1 MTDPLQS
8 SHGLAPGP
16 VLCIGEFPEASRA
29 LLQAAFELVTP
40 AQLDATPALR
50 DDVRAIVTRSVYAVP
65 RALLETLPA
74 LRIVAFRG
82 VGYDGIDQHDAAARG
97 LVVTHTPDVL
107 NAAVAELALG
117 LTLCALRR
125 LPQADRFVREGRW
138 TAGMF
143 ALATSLAGKRAGIVG
158 HGRIGREIVRRLQAF
173 DVNCAY
179 HGPRDQRNGLPYFAN
194 VVELAAD
201 SDVLIVCCPGNTA
214 TRHMI
219 GKAVL
224 DALGPQGTLVNV
236 ARGSVVDETALVA
249 ALRDARLGAAALDV
263 YATEPLDTAS
273 PLLSF
278 DNVVLTPHIASAT
291 HETRL
296 KMAELTRDNVLR
308 FFSAGHALT
317 PVALPSQPVAAE
329 SGNLTQ

>member
-1 MTDPLQS
+1 MTDSFQPS
-8 SHGLAPGP
+8 PKHTHGP
-16 VLCIGEFPEASRA
+16 VLCIGEFPATSQA
-29 LLQAAFELVTP
+29 LLEAAFELVTP

-50 DDVRAIVTRSVYAVP
+50 HEVQAIVTRSLYTIPAT
-65 RALLETLPA
+65 LLDTLPA
-74 LRIVAFRG
+74 LRIVAFCG
-82 VGYDGIDQHDAAARG
+82 VGYDGIDLQDAAGRG

-117 LTLCALRR
+117 LTLCALRN
-125 LPQADRFVREGRW
+125 LTQADRFVREGRW
-138 TAGMF
+138 TERMF
-143 ALATSLAGKRAGIVG
+143 PLATSLAGKRVGIVG

-173 DVNCAY
+173 DVSCAY

-194 VVELAAD
+194 LVELAAE
-201 SDVLIVCCPGNTA
+201 SDVLIVCCPGNAA

-219 GKAVL
+219 GAAVL
-224 DALGPQGTLVNV
+224 DALGPEGTLVNV
-236 ARGSVVDETALVA
+236 ARGSVVDQSALVA

-263 YATEPLDTAS
+263 YATEPLEAAS
-273 PLLSF
+273 PLLAF

-308 FFSAGHALT
+308 FFSTGLALT
-317 PVALPSQPVAAE
+317 PVALPSQAVAA
-329 SGNLTQ
+329 GGDMAG